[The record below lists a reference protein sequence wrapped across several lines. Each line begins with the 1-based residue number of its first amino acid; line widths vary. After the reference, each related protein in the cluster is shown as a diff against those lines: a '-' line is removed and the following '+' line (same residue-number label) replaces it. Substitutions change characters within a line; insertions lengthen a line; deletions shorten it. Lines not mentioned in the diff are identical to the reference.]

1 LHLHFLFGLETNS
14 CSENS
19 PFISSNVFCFG
30 FLWFSV
36 CIFVL
41 VLFGCFF
48 FFTGP
53 WSACEV
59 VEANTKFFQF
69 PDNKDNNNSPTHRA
83 ITINDIRLA
92 RVNNTSTGNGAT
104 TSAGGGQSSTM
115 LTAGN
120 SNNNNSLNVNNNQ
133 SHAGAP
139 SGVGGGGGAGSNSTS
154 TIITIKQEAMG
165 SNVDNLVGNFVDS
178 TTFLHSPNSQQQM
191 VNPNLVQSTAAAL
204 GAATGN

>member
-1 LHLHFLFGLETNS
+1 LIETHSFRTLTPHFHQTFWFLEFFVS
-14 CSENS
+14 
-19 PFISSNVFCFG
+19 FI
-30 FLWFSV
+30 WFFSL
-36 CIFVL
+36 VL
-41 VLFGCFF
+41 VFG

-59 VEANTKFFQF
+59 VVANKISKIA
-69 PDNKDNNNSPTHRA
+69 DNKDNNNSPTHRA

-104 TSAGGGQSSTM
+104 TSGGGQSSSM
-115 LTAGN
+115 LATG
-120 SNNNNSLNVNNNQ
+120 NNNNNLNVNNNQ
-133 SHAGAP
+133 SHAGAA
-139 SGVGGGGGAGSNSTS
+139 GGGGGGGGSNSTS

-191 VNPNLVQSTAAAL
+191 VNPNLVQSTAPTL
-204 GAATGN
+204 GGATGN